1 MDSMTLVQHQK
12 ECTDEMLASAAQIGE
27 MESFAILISRYREI
41 ALAYAFACLG
51 NRDEAEDAAQ
61 EAFVRAYLHLAQF
74 RASQSWGAWL
84 LRILRNHCTDLKR
97 RKRSTETPLW
107 SVELPSDSPSPEA
120 SALTRER
127 HNRIAEAICR
137 LPEKYRIPIAM
148 HYLSRRT
155 YREIA
160 LALDLPE
167 STITGRLAVGLRK
180 LRQTLSEDEL

>member
-1 MDSMTLVQHQK
+1 MDGMTLVQHQT
-12 ECTDEMLASAAQIGE
+12 ERTDEMLASAAQAGDRD
-27 MESFAILISRYREI
+27 SFAILIARYREI

-61 EAFVRAYLHLAQF
+61 EAFVRAYLSLAQF
-74 RASQSWGAWL
+74 RVSQVWGAWL
-84 LRILRNHCTDLKR
+84 MRILRNHCTDLKR
-97 RKRSTETPLW
+97 RKRTTETPLW
-107 SVELPSDSPSPEA
+107 DMELPSDLPSPET
-120 SALTRER
+120 STLNHER
-127 HNRIAEAICR
+127 RNRIAGAICR
-137 LPEKYRIPIAM
+137 LPEKYRVPIAM

-160 LALDLPE
+160 LALGLPE

>member
-1 MDSMTLVQHQK
+1 MDGMTLVQHQT
-12 ECTDEMLASAAQIGE
+12 ERTDEILASAAQAGDLD
-27 MESFAILISRYREI
+27 SFAILIARYREI

-61 EAFVRAYLHLAQF
+61 EAFVRAYLSLARF
-74 RASQSWGAWL
+74 RVSQVWGAWL
-84 LRILRNHCTDLKR
+84 MQILRNHCTDLKR
-97 RKRSTETPLW
+97 RKRNTELSLW
-107 SVELPSDSPSPEA
+107 ERELQSDSPSPEINA
-120 SALTRER
+120 FTLER
-127 HNRIAEAICR
+127 KNRIARAICR
-137 LPEKYRIPIAM
+137 LPEKYRVPIAM

-167 STITGRLAVGLRK
+167 STVTGRVAVGLRK